1 MRDRERRVL
10 TSNFFLF
17 VGHLKGT
24 KLLKQQYKRS
34 SLKANQSRTPLH
46 PVQQKSTTKSIP
58 TNIASLRKSTQ
69 CISQKQSAHRL
80 ISDTLVPSKRAAAT
94 DQQGIGVSTVLSS
107 KGCSEETSFKHQD
120 CHSECNND
128 RKPSMKREDAT
139 ASTSSHSKKHL
150 YGQNSKQSI
159 EQLPQPNPTCAN
171 NVITGNSIT
180 PLTAAVDTMTTEVMK
195 MDSTKEGSTGVTP
208 ERSALSC
215 GSTTK
220 RRLNLEEA
228 TSCRPQMKRR
238 RTSTRDSSG
247 SGKKSIAKLNNLQ
260 SGQRT
265 MQSYFQ
271 PA

>member
-24 KLLKQQYKRS
+24 EILKQQYERS

-46 PVQQKSTTKSIP
+46 PVQQKSTTKSTP
-58 TNIASLRKSTQ
+58 TNIAGLRKSTQ
-69 CISQKQSAHRL
+69 CTSQKQSTHRL

-139 ASTSSHSKKHL
+139 ASTSSHLKKHL
-150 YGQNSKQSI
+150 HGQNSKQLI
-159 EQLPQPNPTCAN
+159 EQLPQSSPTRTN
-171 NVITGNSIT
+171 NEITGNSIT
-180 PLTAAVDTMTTEVMK
+180 PLATAAVTMTTW
-195 MDSTKEGSTGVTP
+195 TKEGSTEVTP

-215 GSTTK
+215 GSVAK
-220 RRLNLEEA
+220 RKLKLEEGA
-228 TSCRPQMKRR
+228 SYRPQTKRR

-247 SGKKSIAKLNNLQ
+247 SGKKLVAMLGSPLQ
-260 SGQRT
+260 RENSGQRT

-271 PA
+271 PV